1 MADRIGWCGFHVCP
15 PHTIN
20 NQWKGRYF
28 FHQKLKKEVII
39 MSEDLVK
46 LLSDLKEPEALA
58 FVEKALVE
66 GVDPMVLLGEAK
78 EAMNIVGQKFAS
90 DEYFIP
96 DLVFS
101 GVILKGI
108 ITMLEPHLKKDKE
121 EEHLGK
127 VIIGTVAGDI
137 HDIGKDLVVFM
148 LDVNGFEVFDLG
160 IDVPVQKFVDT
171 IKETGATVVGLSG
184 FLTLAFQ
191 SMKGTIDAIKEAELR
206 DHVKIM
212 IGGGQIDEQVRSYTG
227 ADAYGKDAMAAVHL
241 AKGWIGG

>member
-1 MADRIGWCGFHVCP
+1 
-15 PHTIN
+15 
-20 NQWKGRYF
+20 
-28 FHQKLKKEVII
+28 
-39 MSEDLVK
+39 MSGELVT
-46 LLSDLKEPEALA
+46 LLSDLKEPEAVA
-58 FVEKALVE
+58 FVEKALE
-66 GVDPMVLLGEAK
+66 QGIDPLDLLGEAK
-78 EAMNIVGQKFAS
+78 EAMNIVGQRFAS

-101 GVILKGI
+101 GVILKRI
-108 ITMLEPHLKKDKE
+108 ITLLEPHLKKGQE

-127 VIIGTVAGDI
+127 VVIGTVAGDI

-160 IDVPVQKFVDT
+160 IDVPVQTFVDT
-171 IKETGATVVGLSG
+171 IKETGAPIVGLSG

-191 SMKGTIDAIKEAELR
+191 SMKDTVDAIKEAELR
-206 DHVKIM
+206 DSVKIM
-212 IGGGQIDEQVRSYTG
+212 IGGGQIDEQVKSFTG